1 MKRLFRA
8 LLWVVCWGGI
18 SWAGIKIKLG
28 FDILESKN
36 WKMLFDHSPSQTW
49 PLDMAPKK
57 IVCKVLL
64 CFIIIGILGFGV
76 ALKRKKKHIPV
87 VIGELPAEKKL
98 FRPPRIAPQGRM
110 MSVNHPTSLI
120 NETGGVQSHGQSA
133 GPVLGTMAEAVQRIT
148 NLAVKFQLTVFP
160 HVKLENTFTNLVLSD
175 DTVALMLKILI
186 QDGTWRV
193 QESPDPE
200 QSIWSLNEQEGKNEL
215 KDILES
221 AKVLSRLEPEANVI
235 TVIVLTNGD
244 VQNPLN
250 VRQYLTQTGIRI
262 ATLLPNNRTL
272 SGVQTLEELLG
283 EFFEKKQNEGEV

>member
-18 SWAGIKIKLG
+18 SWAGIKLKWG
-28 FDILESKN
+28 FDILESRN
-36 WKMLFDHSPSQTW
+36 WKMLFDHSPNQIW

-57 IVCKVLL
+57 LLCKVLL

-76 ALKRKKKHIPV
+76 AIKRKKKRIPV
-87 VIGELPAEKKL
+87 VIGELPPEKTL

-110 MSVNHPTSLI
+110 MSTHPAAPAGG
-120 NETGGVQSHGQSA
+120 TGEIQAPAQPA
-133 GPVLGTMAEAVQRIT
+133 GPVLGTMAEAVQRIS
-148 NLAVKFQLTVFP
+148 NLAIKFQLTVFP

-193 QESPDPE
+193 QESSDPA
-200 QSIWSLNEQEGKNEL
+200 QSIWTLNEQEGKNEL

-235 TVIVLTNGD
+235 TVVVLTNGD
-244 VQNPLN
+244 MQDPLN

-283 EFFEKKQNEGEV
+283 EFFEKKQNEGEI

>member
-1 MKRLFRA
+1 
-8 LLWVVCWGGI
+8 
-18 SWAGIKIKLG
+18 
-28 FDILESKN
+28 
-36 WKMLFDHSPSQTW
+36 
-49 PLDMAPKK
+49 
-57 IVCKVLL
+57 
-64 CFIIIGILGFGV
+64 
-76 ALKRKKKHIPV
+76 IPV
-87 VIGELPAEKKL
+87 VIGELPPEKTL

-110 MSVNHPTSLI
+110 MSTHPAAPSGG
-120 NETGGVQSHGQSA
+120 TGGIQAPVQPA
-133 GPVLGTMAEAVQRIT
+133 GPALGTMAEAVQRIT

-193 QESPDPE
+193 QESSDPA
-200 QSIWSLNEQEGKNEL
+200 QSIWTLNEQEGKNEL

-244 VQNPLN
+244 MQDPLN

-283 EFFEKKQNEGEV
+283 EFFEKKQNEGEI